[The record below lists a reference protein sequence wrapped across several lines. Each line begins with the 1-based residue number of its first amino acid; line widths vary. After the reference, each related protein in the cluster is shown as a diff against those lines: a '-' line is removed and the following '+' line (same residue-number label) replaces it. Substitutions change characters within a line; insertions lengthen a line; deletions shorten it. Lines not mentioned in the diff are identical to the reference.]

1 MRLLW
6 SHGARRWAVVAQPIA
21 TMTEEEYLAFERAS
35 DARHEFLDGRVYA
48 MAGAS
53 LKHGDII
60 QNTSSNLYI
69 KLRGG
74 PCRAV
79 TNELRVRVRATGLN
93 TYPDIVVLCGEPHL
107 TDDHLDTLTNP
118 TILIEVLS
126 PSTEAYDRGAKW
138 RHYQQID
145 SLREYVL
152 IAQDAPAIEHFVR
165 QDDGSWRYEATIG
178 LDAAVEL
185 PTIGCTLALSEVYQN
200 VRFD

>member
-1 MRLLW
+1 L
-6 SHGARRWAVVAQPIA
+6 VAQPVA
-21 TMTEEEYLAFERAS
+21 AMTEEEYLAFERAS
-35 DARHEFLDGRVYA
+35 AARHEFLDGRVYA

-60 QNTSSNLYI
+60 QNTSSNLFI

-79 TNELRVRVRATGLN
+79 TNELRVRVDATGLH
-93 TYPDIVVLCGEPHL
+93 TYPDIVVLCGEPQL

-118 TILIEVLS
+118 TVLVEVLS

-138 RHYQQID
+138 RHYQQIA

-152 IAQDAPAIEHFVR
+152 IAQDAPAVEHFIR

-178 LDAAVEL
+178 LEAAVEF
-185 PTIGCTLALSEVYQN
+185 PTLGCALTLTEIYGD